1 MLLFTATDDVVKVEV
16 WDVVDKGKPKKK
28 ERSTLKI
35 ENKEPEVEEPDNPCL
50 DASFLDVYKGT
61 NGVVMMLDIS
71 KQW

>member
-1 MLLFTATDDVVKVEV
+1 M
-16 WDVVDKGKPKKK
+16 VDKGKAKK
-28 ERSTLKI
+28 RDRNTLKI
-35 ENKEPEVEEPDNPCL
+35 DNKEPEEEEEPENPCL

>member
-1 MLLFTATDDVVKVEV
+1 MAATDDVVKVEV
-16 WDVVDKGKPKKK
+16 WDVVDKGKPRK
-28 ERSTLKI
+28 RDRNALKI
-35 ENKEPEVEEPDNPCL
+35 DNKEPEVEEPESPCL